1 MIVVVVAGV
10 FPQLSQLVGKNT
22 TKKQKFKKSARWLLL
37 LNGNEIE
44 WNVVGYVLVDCC
56 WSSSL
61 LFRRPRQQQP
71 RRSCRPAVSRFNA
84 APATGQRQQRSTV
97 IIILF
102 FVYIFFLFITKNQE
116 NMGKNVLTVPLKFLG
131 FLMCRVAKQL
141 KKNKNNPPFNFNWL
155 L

>member
-1 MIVVVVAGV
+1 MIVVVVAVAG
-10 FPQLSQLVGKNT
+10 FLFFFQFSTGGRKTQKKKN
-22 TKKQKFKKSARWLLL
+22 KFENFGATRLL

-44 WNVVGYVLVDCC
+44 RNVVGYVLVDC
-56 WSSSL
+56 WSSSP
-61 LFRRPRQQQP
+61 LFRRPRQQP
-71 RRSCRPAVSRFNA
+71 RRSRRPAVSRFNA

-141 KKNKNNPPFNFNWL
+141 KKQKQPAI
-155 L
+155 